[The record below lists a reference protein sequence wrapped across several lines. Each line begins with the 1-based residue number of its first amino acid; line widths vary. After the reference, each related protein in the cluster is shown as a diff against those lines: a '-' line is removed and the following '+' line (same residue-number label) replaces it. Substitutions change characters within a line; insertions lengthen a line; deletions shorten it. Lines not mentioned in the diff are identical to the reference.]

1 VSFADEM
8 PVDRLFRDLRER
20 AKELACLYRVEEIL
34 GRDGGLDDVGP
45 AIVAA
50 LPPGWQFPE
59 VCEARL
65 TVGHRTYSSPGFA
78 TTPWILA
85 VPIEAG
91 GQGLGTIEVGYTEER
106 PVADEGPFLREE
118 RKLLETLAGR
128 VAGFVAEH
136 EGFPA
141 EAGREGSGR
150 AGWWVILEFLR
161 HTDRILL
168 GRLGRKMVNHLC
180 WRGISEA
187 EELLRGMAP
196 TAPEGEAGD
205 ENRPLPR
212 RRPIAD
218 AETTETA
225 FRIAPQ
231 HLPDAEILRLIEGWI
246 REEKTTFLKHA
257 VERSDTPLPELV
269 DAIQRF
275 RQGGIEER
283 ELSLATQLG
292 LRASLARRLLTD
304 DVGFVNIAKQVLL
317 IDDFHELTQRL
328 VTPARSHGRI
338 GGKSA
343 GLFLAGKILERARE
357 LTDLLG
363 GIRVP
368 RSWYIPSDGLLDF
381 ISHND
386 LNEVHNRKYLEPEQV
401 RLEYPHLVQLFKSS
415 YFSPE
420 ILRGLS
426 IVLDDLDGRPIIVRS
441 SSLLEDRLGSAFSG
455 KYKSLFLANTGSK
468 SERLAALT
476 DAIAEVYAS
485 VFSPDPIEYRA
496 RRGFLDL
503 HEEMGILIQEVVG
516 RKIGRYFLPAFS
528 GVGFSNNEFRW
539 SPRIRRD
546 DGLLRLV
553 PGLGTRAVDRLAD
566 DYPVLVAPGQPGLRI
581 TQTAEEALRYSPKKL
596 DVINLESG
604 AFETVE
610 LGPFLAAFGE
620 ELPMARRLLS
630 IVDHDRLRRPT
641 AWIDFSTSDLV
652 VTFEGLL
659 AETSFVPRMKAV
671 MDVLRERLS
680 TPVDVEFA
688 SDGEEIYLLQCRP
701 QGSTRDEAPAPI
713 PADLPPERVLFTA
726 HRHVSNG
733 RVGDVSHIVYVDPEA
748 YAGLETA
755 RLRDVGRAI
764 GRLNRV
770 LPKRRFVL
778 MGPGRWGS
786 RGDIRLG
793 VPVTYADIS
802 NTAVL
807 IEIAH
812 ARSGYVPD
820 LSFGT
825 HFFQDLVESQIRYL
839 PLYPEQPPAQFAEE
853 FFRTAPNSLAELL
866 PELADLSPVIR
877 VIDLPRVRGGLI
889 LRVLMNGDLDR
900 AVGLL
905 APPEGAAGAGAEE
918 PVAPPRVSDPWQWRL
933 RMARRLAATIDTE
946 AFGVSAVY
954 LLGST
959 SDATAGAPSD
969 IDLLIELTGEAP
981 PDPRL
986 VAWLEG
992 WSRSLAAENFL
1003 RTGIRRDGLLD
1014 VTYLGQREA
1023 AEGRGPATRLGA
1035 ALETARRL
1043 PVGTRAEGE
1052 SGADGEPD

>member
-1 VSFADEM
+1 VTSAAET
-8 PVDRLFRDLRER
+8 PLERLFHDLRER
-20 AKELACLYRVEEIL
+20 AKELACLYRVEEVL
-34 GRDGGLDDVGP
+34 ARSGGLDEAGP
-45 AIVAA
+45 AIVAS
-50 LPPGWQFPE
+50 LPAGWQYPE
-59 VCEARL
+59 VCQAQL
-65 TVGHRTYSSPGFA
+65 VVGHRTFASPGYA
-78 TTPWILA
+78 PSAWLLQ
-85 VPIEAG
+85 VPIEAS
-91 GQGLGTIEVGYTEER
+91 GQNLGALAVGYTEER
-106 PVADEGPFLREE
+106 PAADEGPFLREE
-118 RKLLETLAGR
+118 RKLLETLADR
-128 VAGFVAEH
+128 VAGFVIQH

-141 EAGREGSGR
+141 QSLAATDPQQ

-180 WRGISEA
+180 WRGVAEA
-187 EELLRGMAP
+187 EELLRGLAP
-196 TAPEGEAGD
+196 TTPSGEPVD

-212 RRPIAD
+212 RRPVAD
-218 AETTETA
+218 AETTEEA

-231 HLPDAEILRLIEGWI
+231 HLPDAEILRLIESWI

-283 ELSLATQLG
+283 ELSVATQVG

-304 DVGFVNIAKQVLL
+304 DLAFVNIAKQVLL
-317 IDDFHELTQRL
+317 IDDFYELTKRL

-343 GLFLAGKILERARE
+343 GLFLAGKVLERARE

-386 LNEVHNRKYLEPEQV
+386 LNEVHNRKYLEQDQV
-401 RLEYPHLVQLFKSS
+401 QLEYPHLVQLFKSS

-420 ILRGLS
+420 IVRGLS

-455 KYKSLFLANTGSK
+455 KYKSLFLANTGTK
-468 SERLAALT
+468 EERLTALT

-516 RKIGRYFLPAFS
+516 RRVGRYFLPAFS

-539 SPRIRRD
+539 SPRIRRE

-566 DYPVLVAPGQPGLRI
+566 DYPVLVAPGRPGLRVN
-581 TQTAEEALRYSPKKL
+581 QTADEALRYSPKML
-596 DVINLESG
+596 DVINVESG
-604 AFETVE
+604 AFESIDVRE
-610 LGPFLAAFGE
+610 FLAAHGE
-620 ELPMARRLLS
+620 QLAIAGRMVS
-630 IVDHDRLRRPT
+630 IVDDDRLRRPSG
-641 AWIDFSTSDLV
+641 WIDFATADLV
-652 VTFEGLL
+652 VSFEGLVT
-659 AETSFVPRMKAV
+659 ETSFVPRMKAV
-671 MDVLRERLS
+671 LDVLRERLG

-688 SDGEEIYLLQCRP
+688 CDGEEIYLLQCRP
-701 QGSTRDEAPAPI
+701 QGSTSDEAPAPI
-713 PADLPPERVLFTA
+713 PAELPPERVLFTA

-733 RVGDVSHIVYVDPEA
+733 RVGDVTHVVYVDPEA
-748 YAGLETA
+748 YAALELE

-764 GRLNRV
+764 GKLNRL
-770 LPKRRFVL
+770 LPKRRFIL

-807 IEIAH
+807 VEIAH
-812 ARSGYVPD
+812 SRGGYVPD

-839 PLYPEQPPAQFAEE
+839 PLYPEEPPSQFATD
-853 FFRTAPNSLAELL
+853 FFRSAPSTFTELL
-866 PELADLSPVIR
+866 PEYADLATVVR
-877 VIDLPRVRGGLI
+877 VLDIPKVRGGMV
-889 LRVLMNGDLDR
+889 LRVLLNGDLDR

-905 APPEGAAGAGAEE
+905 VPSAGEPTLGGGGAE
-918 PVAPPRVSDPWQWRL
+918 PPSPTVADALQWRQ
-933 RMARRLAATIDTE
+933 RMARRLAATLDGE
-946 AFGVSAVY
+946 KFGVAAIF
-954 LLGST
+954 LLGAASE
-959 SDATAGAPSD
+959 DAAGAPGE
-969 IDLLIELTGEAP
+969 IDLLVELVGESP

-986 VAWLEG
+986 VEWLDG
-992 WSRSLAAENFL
+992 WSHALAEENFL
-1003 RTGIRRDGLLD
+1003 RTGVRRDRLLGVEFVGASD
-1014 VTYLGQREA
+1014 VA
-1023 AEGRGPATRLGA
+1023 AGHGGA
-1035 ALETARRL
+1035 ARLSVGLEPAQQLALLGSGENGDTD
-1043 PVGTRAEGE
+1043 PV
-1052 SGADGEPD
+1052 